1 MALTQ
6 PTPKERLMS
15 VLQDQPEDSSFEELL
30 REMAFARMIDRGVDD
45 SENGRTISHEEFLQR
60 IRSWAE

>member
-45 SENGRTISHEEFLQR
+45 SENGRTISHEELLQR